1 MDFSPHSSPLF
12 PPFRAGA
19 DGLWYIDDT
28 EKSAGFADKGGSR
41 ARRWERRPDAG
52 EMFLQL

>member
-19 DGLWYIDDT
+19 DGLWYIGDT
-28 EKSAGFADKGGSR
+28 EKSAGFVDKGGSR
-41 ARRWERRPDAG
+41 VGRWERRPDAG